1 MSSETRKEFI
11 VRMMMLINELPEEK
25 KRDHFEL
32 LNFLEFQLKARDHL
46 FVEEF
51 ITNLTAKINRNQ
63 VFYGHAQIKK
73 IVLSVI
79 ERFGAESE
87 YNFKV
92 PDYYEKLLQQD
103 LGSETDRAT
112 IKKIKQE
119 TK

>member
-25 KRDHFEL
+25 KRDQFAL

-51 ITNLTAKINRNQ
+51 ITNLTAKINRNE
-63 VFYGHAQIKK
+63 VFYGQAHIKR
-73 IVLSVI
+73 IVISVI
-79 ERFGAESE
+79 EKFGAESE

-92 PDYYEKLLQQD
+92 PDYYEKLLQQT
-103 LGSETDRAT
+103 LGSEADRAT
-112 IKKIKQE
+112 IEKIKQK